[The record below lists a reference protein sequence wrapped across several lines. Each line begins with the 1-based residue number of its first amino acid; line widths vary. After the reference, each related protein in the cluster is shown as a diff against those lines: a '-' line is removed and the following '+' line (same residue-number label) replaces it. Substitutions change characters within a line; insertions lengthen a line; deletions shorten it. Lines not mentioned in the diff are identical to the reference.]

1 MSNPTLSNK
10 PKPARPLKGYFV
22 RKQAVARKPSGTKPD
37 ASSFNK
43 QFWVLCTHEPLEPG
57 SPAESDYQLVFAKLA
72 KQHVTHDFEQL
83 AEGAVK
89 LAQLVLFLSHADPA
103 PKGAQSRSDEV
114 NDFKAAYAS
123 IVRSVPEA
131 RRPQLLRDMR
141 AGIEEAAKAELA
153 SASTTTVGSGG
164 DAPVSTRDF
173 MAGLERQEIDQ
184 RARDTD
190 EGRLVPG
197 AVLAARLNMTPQG
210 LHHAL
215 KAKRIFTLQGPSGE
229 KVYPAFFADPR
240 QDRKMLE
247 KVSKAL
253 GDLPGAAKWDFFM
266 SPRESLGKRT
276 PLEALAKGRFEAVMV
291 AANAFAEE

>member
-1 MSNPTLSNK
+1 MSNTILSNK
-10 PKPARPLKGYFV
+10 SKSVRSLKGYFA
-22 RKQAVARKPSGTKPD
+22 RKQTVARKPSRTMPN

-57 SPAESDYQLVFAKLA
+57 NPAESDYQLVFAKLA

-83 AEGAVK
+83 AEGTVK
-89 LAQLVLFLSHADPA
+89 LTQLVLFLSHADPI
-103 PKGAQSRSDEV
+103 PKGAQSRADEV
-114 NDFKAAYAS
+114 KDFKAAYAS

-131 RRPQLLRDMR
+131 RRSQLLRDMR
-141 AGIEEAAKAELA
+141 EGLEEVAKIELA
-153 SASTTTVGSGG
+153 CASTTDVGSGG
-164 DAPVSTRDF
+164 DALVSTRDF
-173 MAGLERQEIDQ
+173 MAGLEGQEADQ
-184 RARDTD
+184 RARDIE
-190 EGRLVPG
+190 EGRLVLG
-197 AVLAARLNMTPQG
+197 AMLASRLNMTPQG

-229 KVYPAFFADPR
+229 KVYPAFFADPK

-276 PLEALAKGRFEAVMV
+276 PLEALAKGKFEAVMV